1 LILPQIEHFHSVHH
15 KTKEDIRGAQECRR
29 RLAVSA
35 KRRAESQVAHLLA
48 VRGHYL
54 CKAVAEMRFIRP
66 TAEEFLRDPHIME
79 SAQSLAAALPA
90 WEATQVRLAKPI
102 PRDEFPKLVV
112 YYQLVAV
119 LRNLLDML
127 RDA

>member
-1 LILPQIEHFHSVHH
+1 
-15 KTKEDIRGAQECRR
+15 
-29 RLAVSA
+29 
-35 KRRAESQVAHLLA
+35 
-48 VRGHYL
+48 L
-54 CKAVAEMRFIRP
+54 CKADAEMRFIRS

-79 SAQSLAAALPA
+79 SAQPLAAASPA
-90 WEATQVRLAKPI
+90 WEATQVRLVKPI
-102 PRDEFPKLVV
+102 PRDEFPKMVV